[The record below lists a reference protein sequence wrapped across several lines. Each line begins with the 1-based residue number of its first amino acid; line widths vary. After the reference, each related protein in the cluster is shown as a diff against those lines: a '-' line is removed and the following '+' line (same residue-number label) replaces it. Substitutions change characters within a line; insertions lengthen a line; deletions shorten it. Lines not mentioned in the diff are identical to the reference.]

1 MMAYKKIETLTAH
14 KHNMP
19 RTYGR
24 TCSSRTQTPALLTWV
39 CCTLVVEKHSD
50 CQRSTFPHSPG
61 ENVHSFCHEV
71 VKVAG
76 RNFSTSAC
84 LTWSNNATDTQFHYV
99 KADLGQMGRGLVN
112 PTGERLLLM
121 VQPSNR
127 PLTFWNDT
135 EFYSCL
141 LCLFQLIPTFAVSFN
156 WNTMWWICKCLSSTE
171 LRYNRCLKNNP
182 QTCQTC

>member
-19 RTYGR
+19 RTCGR

-112 PTGERLLLM
+112 PTGERLLLWFNQVTDHWPFEM
-121 VQPSNR
+121 TQNFTP
-127 PLTFWNDT
+127 
-135 EFYSCL
+135 
-141 LCLFQLIPTFAVSFN
+141 VSFVFF
-156 WNTMWWICKCLSSTE
+156 SSF
-171 LRYNRCLKNNP
+171 LLL
-182 QTCQTC
+182 Q